1 MNEWELREYEL
12 LKKENAWYDKLN
24 PFWKMIDSHS
34 GYILFLLVMSGFS
47 IGIGILIGLS
57 L

>member
-12 LKKENAWYDKLN
+12 LKQENAWYDKLN

-34 GYILFLLVMSGFS
+34 GYITFLWVVCGFS
-47 IGIGILIGLS
+47 LGIGILIGIS